1 MSRASE
7 LKRGSIVQLN
17 GAPHILEDLT
27 IQTPSA
33 RGGASIYKM
42 RFRNVITKNKEDK
55 AFRGEDML
63 EDVAFEKR
71 EVQFSYVQGDT
82 YTFMDLEDYNEFSLK
97 ADDLEFERQYLVEGM
112 EGITALISE
121 ARVLAIEVPGVVE
134 LMISECGPPLK
145 GASATARTKPA
156 TLATGFVVQVPE
168 YLAPG
173 EIVRVDTRT
182 GKFLSRA

>member
-7 LKRGSIVQLN
+7 LKRGSIVNLN

-42 RFRNVITKNKEDK
+42 RFRNVITKSKEDK
-55 AFRGEDML
+55 SFRGEDLL

-71 EVQFSYVQGDT
+71 EVQFSYVQGDN
-82 YTFMDLEDYNEFSLK
+82 YTFMDVEDYNEFSLK
-97 ADDLEFERQYLVEGM
+97 ADELAYERQFLVEGM
-112 EGITALISE
+112 EGIMALISDE
-121 ARVLAIEVPGVVE
+121 RVLAIEVPGVVE
-134 LMISECGPPLK
+134 LEIEECGPSIK

-156 TLATGFVVQVPE
+156 TLVTGFVVQVPE
-168 YLAPG
+168 YLAQG
-173 EIVRVDTRT
+173 EVIRVDTRT